1 MTHKCNICRIEM
13 QEVDDI
19 NLNGFEIRGW
29 RCECGNEHSK
39 PEDVDNIVRYFK
51 AVKKGLEAT
60 VFKSGNSISIRL
72 PKVIA
77 ELYHLS
83 INLKIPI
90 ETELG
95 SIRLR
100 IAKRKMGANG
110 VVTLS
115 NGEHM

>member
-1 MTHKCNICRIEM
+1 MVHKCNICGNEM

-19 NLNGFEIRGW
+19 NLKGFEIRGW

-60 VFKSGNSISIRL
+60 VYKSGNSISIRL

-77 ELYHLS
+77 DLYHLNT
-83 INLKIPI
+83 NLKIPI

-100 IAKRKMGANG
+100 IAKRKMEA
-110 VVTLS
+110 
-115 NGEHM
+115 